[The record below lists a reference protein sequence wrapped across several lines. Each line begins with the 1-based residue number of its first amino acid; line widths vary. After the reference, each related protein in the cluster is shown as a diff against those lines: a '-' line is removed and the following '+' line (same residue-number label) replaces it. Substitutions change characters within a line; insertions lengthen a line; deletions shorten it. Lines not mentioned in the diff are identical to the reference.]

1 MRLAFAAA
9 DAFTPAARL
18 RIEQP
23 AAVNGVGKYRTARHF
38 EIERDA
44 YVIPLGAAA
53 TEVTDPGEPSSHARG
68 RALGS

>member
-1 MRLAFAAA
+1 VELNPKTGAVRLAFAAA
-9 DAFTPAARL
+9 DASTPAARL

-23 AAVNGVGKYRTARHF
+23 AAVNGVGKYATARQF

-53 TEVTDPGEPSSHARG
+53 TQVDLSAG
-68 RALGS
+68 RK